1 MNMHNKINL
10 SLLSIK
16 RIYIIPHRKSVITPT
31 KKMRSVCVEFINE
44 EDVKTRIFQQG
55 DMVLVD
61 GKGEYLKNLSKIL
74 REKNVAFDHIQHWIT
89 DTIYCEFLKWIGISE
104 YVDFD
109 NNSIVVH
116 EYAITENVQIQRKIK
131 EENCISHN
139 NTVVI
144 KNGILGNVKIY
155 FNGDNSETE
164 IGENTTIRQA
174 LIDTSTGVKIFIG
187 NDCMFSSRIN
197 ILAHD
202 GHPIFELSTGKRI
215 NYPKKL
221 VVGNH
226 VWIGQAVSLLAG
238 AEIPDNCIVGYGSV
252 TSHRFSEKNTII
264 AGNPAKVI
272 RHDII
277 WSADLDNDEYDSF
290 DETSHREAKKYL

>member
-116 EYAITENVQIQRKIK
+116 EQAITENVQIQRKIK

-202 GHPIFELSTGKRI
+202 GHPIFELSTGK
-215 NYPKKL
+215 
-221 VVGNH
+221 
-226 VWIGQAVSLLAG
+226 